1 MNKHYRSFKNFLGKL
16 LCPFTGAI
24 VSLVAVSYT
33 FVMLF
38 SEIANK
44 KEVIYNRSIY
54 DSRITKEI
62 DNIINDCGAGYF
74 LSWIVFNE
82 DSNNSRYYFQ
92 DVVGC
97 AGESKNCAISIK
109 NLHLNKFYDQEYHK
123 VDKNTLQFFNS
134 MQTGLAGYYEDIDYL
149 TGRYQ
154 TIAEIAKNTNK
165 KIVSTGITVTK
176 DARSNII
183 YVFTLTNTSLTN
195 NKCGQKE
202 VVRHLEF
209 LSTFAGDNI

>member
-1 MNKHYRSFKNFLGKL
+1 MNKHYKAFKIFLGKL
-16 LCPFTGAI
+16 LCPLTGAI
-24 VSLVAVSYT
+24 ISLVAVSYA
-33 FVMLF
+33 FIMLF
-38 SEIANK
+38 PEIANK

-62 DNIINDCGAGYF
+62 DNIVNSCGSGYF

-97 AGESKNCAISIK
+97 AGEEKSCAISIK

-123 VDKNTLQFFNS
+123 VDRSTLEFFNS
-134 MQTGLAGYYEDIDYL
+134 MQTGLAGYYNDIDYL
-149 TGRYQ
+149 SSRYP
-154 TIAEIAKNTNK
+154 TIAEIAHNTNK
-165 KIVSTGITVTK
+165 KIISTGITVTK
-176 DARSNII
+176 DIRSNII
-183 YVFTLTNTSLTN
+183 YVFTLANTSPTN
-195 NKCGQKE
+195 SRCGQKE
-202 VVRHLEF
+202 IVKHLEF